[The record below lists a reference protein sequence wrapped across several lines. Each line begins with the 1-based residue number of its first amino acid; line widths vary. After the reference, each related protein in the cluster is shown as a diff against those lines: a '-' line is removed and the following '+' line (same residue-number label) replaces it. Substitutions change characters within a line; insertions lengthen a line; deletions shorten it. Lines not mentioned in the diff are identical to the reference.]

1 MAALDVITFGEA
13 MAMFV
18 ADEAGDLAGVTRFT
32 RRQSGAE
39 ANVAIGLSRLGLR
52 VGWVSRVGDDS
63 FGRFIV
69 KTMTSEGVD
78 CSHVKVD
85 KDHSTGIQL
94 KSKAEGGADPRIE
107 YFRKGSA
114 ASHLSVDD
122 FDPAYFQS
130 ARHLHASGVCCALSD
145 STMALAHHA
154 MEFMRKAGR
163 TVSFDPNL
171 RPMLWPTRD
180 AMVEGINGIA
190 AKADWVLP
198 GIAEGRV
205 LTPFA
210 APDEIAGFYLDRGA
224 QLVVLKL
231 GPEGAYFRTPR
242 EAGTVA
248 AARVDHVVDTV
259 GAGDGFAVG
268 VISALLDGLDLRMA
282 VARGNRIGA
291 MAIQVVGD
299 MEGLPSRRELDAA
312 EGRR

>member
-13 MAMFV
+13 MSMFV
-18 ADEAGDLAGVTRFT
+18 ADEGGDLAAVSRFT

-39 ANVAIGLSRLGLR
+39 ANVAIGLARLGLR

-63 FGRFIV
+63 LGRFIL

-85 KDHSTGIQL
+85 KLHPTGIQL
-94 KSKAEGGADPRIE
+94 KSKAEGGADPAIE

-114 ASHLSVDD
+114 ASHLAVED
-122 FDPAYFQS
+122 FDRAYFQS

-145 STMALAHHA
+145 STMALARHA
-154 MEFMRKAGR
+154 MEFMRNAGR
-163 TVSFDPNL
+163 SVSFDPNL
-171 RPMLWPTRD
+171 RPTLWPTRD
-180 AMVEGINGIA
+180 AMVKGINGLA

-198 GIAEGRV
+198 GIGEGRI

-210 APDEIAGFYLDRGA
+210 APDEIAGFYLDQGA

-231 GPEGAYFRTPR
+231 GAEGAYFRTTR
-242 EAGTVA
+242 DEGTVA
-248 AARVDHVVDTV
+248 AARVERVVDTV

-268 VISALLDGLDLRMA
+268 VISALLDGVDLRAA

-299 MEGLPSRRELDAA
+299 MEGLPTRAELDAA
-312 EGRR
+312 ERT